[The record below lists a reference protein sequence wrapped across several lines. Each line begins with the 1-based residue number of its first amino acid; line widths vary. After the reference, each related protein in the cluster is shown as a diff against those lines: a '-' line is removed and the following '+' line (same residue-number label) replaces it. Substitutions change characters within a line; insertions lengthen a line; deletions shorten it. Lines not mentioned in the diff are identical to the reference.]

1 MPPSSEPPG
10 ERSRTHGALA
20 SASRV
25 HILDLL
31 RGSDTPLDVAQIAVR
46 TALHPNTVRFHLKVL
61 VDAGLAC
68 CRTDSPRAAGRPR
81 LIYTA
86 TTDGAGSHPE
96 GFQLLADILA
106 SYLAASG
113 TVPTGLAEEAGRA
126 FARRRR
132 QPSQAFAGV
141 SADEAVR
148 QVVAMFAELGFQS
161 ELDGGGSHR
170 RILLHACP
178 FHAVASKHPDVVCA
192 VHLGLLRQT
201 LANLDAPI
209 EATALEPFVTPH
221 LCVAHL
227 AAASSMKRPSP
238 NFSSPDGADASAAQP
253 TGPAGLE

>member
-1 MPPSSEPPG
+1 MPRTSDPAG

-25 HILDLL
+25 RILDLL
-31 RGSDTPLDVAQIAVR
+31 RGSGTPLDVAQIAVR

-61 VDAGLAC
+61 IDAGLAC
-68 CRTDSPRAAGRPR
+68 CRTDSPRASGRPR

-86 TTDGAGSHPE
+86 TTDGSGSHPE

-106 SYLAASG
+106 SYLASSS
-113 TVPTGLAEEAGRA
+113 TIPSELAEKAGRA
-126 FARRRR
+126 FAHRHPRSS
-132 QPSQAFAGV
+132 QPIAGV

-148 QVVAMFAELGFQS
+148 QVIATFAELGFQP
-161 ELDGGGSHR
+161 ELDRDGSHR

-209 EATALEPFVTPH
+209 EATRLEPFVNPH

-227 AAASSMKRPSP
+227 AAASDSL
-238 NFSSPDGADASAAQP
+238 AESAPAP
-253 TGPAGLE
+253 T